1 MELDVVR
8 RLAVALVLGLV
19 VGAERGWQTRAREE
33 GRRVV
38 GLRTFGLVGLV
49 GGVAAILA
57 DAAGS
62 AAVLA
67 VAFGGLVVFVTA
79 AYAVSA
85 PHTGDY
91 GATTELAVVLTFA
104 LGALAAKGF
113 ALEAAAAAVVTAA
126 LLSAKTTLHRWLGA
140 VEQRELHASLQ
151 LLLIAAVALPLLP
164 DRGLGP
170 WGALNPRTL
179 GLFVLLIAGISFVGY
194 LAVRLLGERRGLL
207 FTALFGGLTSST
219 AVTVAFARMARRDA
233 ASRVWLAAGIG
244 VATATMAPRLLLEV
258 AAVHTALVPA
268 LLLPMAVLTGVPLV
282 VAAALARAPRPKGDR
297 STAEPLRLRNPLEL
311 GPALVYGALLAALF
325 LGAHAARA
333 TWGDSGIY
341 ALALLS
347 GLADVDAVSLSL
359 ARMAAA
365 DLSQE
370 VAVQGIVLAAL
381 SNTAVKAILAALVG
395 GWALGRWSTL
405 VFLPTLVAAAVAAVA
420 IA

>member
-8 RLAVALVLGLV
+8 RLGVALVLGLV
-19 VGAERGWQTRAREE
+19 VGAERGWQARAREE

-38 GLRTFGLVGLV
+38 GLRTFGLVGLL
-49 GGVAAILA
+49 GGVAAVLS

-62 AAVLA
+62 AGVLA
-67 VAFGGLVVFVTA
+67 VAFGGVVLFVTA

-85 PHTGDY
+85 PRTGDY

-113 ALEAAAAAVVTAA
+113 ALEATAAAVVVAA

-151 LLLIAAVALPLLP
+151 LLLIAAVLLPLLP
-164 DRGLGP
+164 DEGLGP

-219 AVTVAFARMARRDA
+219 AVTLAFARMARRNA
-233 ASRVWLAAGIG
+233 APGVWLAAGIG
-244 VATATMAPRLLLEV
+244 VAAATMAPRLLVEV
-258 AAVHTALVPA
+258 AAVNAALVPA
-268 LLLPMAVLTGVPLV
+268 LLLPVVALTLVPLGIAAVL
-282 VAAALARAPRPKGDR
+282 ARSHRPRGDR
-297 STAEPLRLRNPLEL
+297 SSEPLRLRNPLEL
-311 GPALVYGALLAALF
+311 GPALAYAALLAALF

-341 ALALLS
+341 ALAALS

-359 ARMAAA
+359 ARMAAG
-365 DLSQE
+365 DLSE
-370 VAVQGIVLAAL
+370 AVAVRGVVLAAL
-381 SNTAVKAILAALVG
+381 SNTAVKAILAAAVG

-405 VFLPTLVAAAVAAVA
+405 VFLPTLAAAALAAVA